1 MKVFLF
7 FFFLQEIP
15 LSATY
20 VSTSFTVVLLD
31 NLTELIKLYPV
42 LGSPASLLRKWLLG
56 HSVVSFCSLRHHN
69 ESVLWQF
76 NENTCSPLRKHL
88 SLLTFKHMK
97 SSTNKNWVEFF
108 FSFYWRLQTEAWFAL
123 PEFEIFKQ
131 KTKKSVIWGLQV
143 LVYQHAVQGNNS
155 RQIHQCNGRLKERQI
170 TSKETF
176 YLCE

>member
-1 MKVFLF
+1 MSFLVFLLHARDPPF
-7 FFFLQEIP
+7 CYLCFHF
-15 LSATY
+15 
-20 VSTSFTVVLLD
+20 FTVVLLY

-56 HSVVSFCSLRHHN
+56 HSVVSFCSLRHHK

-97 SSTNKNWVEFF
+97 SSTNKNWVGFF
-108 FSFYWRLQTEAWFAL
+108 FLFTGGCKQRPDLLYQSLRFLN
-123 PEFEIFKQ
+123 KQ
-131 KTKKSVIWGLQV
+131 KNIYVIWGLQV

-155 RQIHQCNGRLKERQI
+155 HQIHQCNGRLKERQI